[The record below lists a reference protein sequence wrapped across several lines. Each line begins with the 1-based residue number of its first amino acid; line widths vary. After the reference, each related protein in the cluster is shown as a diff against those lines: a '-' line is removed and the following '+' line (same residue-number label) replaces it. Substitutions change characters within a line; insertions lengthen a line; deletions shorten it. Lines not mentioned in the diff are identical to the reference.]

1 MKTDKERANRDQF
14 FEALISL
21 QSIDECYDFFE
32 DIATGKELEAFIQRY
47 QVARRLMNGDT
58 YETIEHETNA
68 RSSMVSRIKR
78 CMNREGSGLRAVLVR
93 EMSSGAVTEQAAQRG
108 RS

>member
-1 MKTDKERANRDQF
+1 MKTDREKTNREQF
-14 FEALISL
+14 FAALVSL
-21 QSIDECYDFFE
+21 ETTEECLAFFE

-47 QVARRLMNGDT
+47 QVARRLINGDT
-58 YETIEHETNA
+58 YETIELETNA

-78 CMNREGSGLRAVLVR
+78 CLNREDSGLRAVVLR
-93 EMSSGAVTEQAAQRG
+93 EMKESSSDPAATQRW